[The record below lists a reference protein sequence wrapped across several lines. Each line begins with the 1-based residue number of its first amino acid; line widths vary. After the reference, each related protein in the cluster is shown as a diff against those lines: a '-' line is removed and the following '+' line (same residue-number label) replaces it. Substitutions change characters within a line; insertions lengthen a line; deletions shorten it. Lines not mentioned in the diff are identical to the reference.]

1 MSQAPIPVDVDAPV
15 LHHGDCLA
23 FMRTMPAASVH
34 LIFVD
39 PPYFKVKAE
48 AWDRQWDK
56 PAGFLAWIGELADEW
71 RRILAPNG
79 SLYCCASP
87 RMQAR
92 VECVIA
98 ERFEILNS
106 IVWAKPPYSTKA
118 EMFDK
123 STCRGYF
130 PATERII
137 FAEQRGAD
145 SMAMGESGYEAQCEK
160 LRGFVFEPLRAYLA
174 GERDRAGID
183 NAAINAAWCQW
194 KSVAST
200 SQTQKWFSKSCWNM
214 PTPEAYEWLRELF
227 GGGDYLRREYDDLRR
242 EYDDL
247 RREYD
252 DLRRFYAVTADVPY
266 TDVWDFATVQSYKG
280 KHSCEKPIDLMRHI
294 IKSSTRPNALV
305 LDCFC
310 GSGATGAACVELG
323 RRFVGIDADAG
334 WVEKAS
340 ARLAG
345 IRAGDDRPPIL
356 ALAEGV
362 AA

>member
-1 MSQAPIPVDVDAPV
+1 MSRAAIPASVDAPV

-23 FMRTMPAASVH
+23 FMRTMPAASVN

-106 IVWAKPPYSTKA
+106 IVWAKDGHGRHSQACK
-118 EMFDK
+118 EDLR
-123 STCRGYF
+123 SYF
-130 PATERII
+130 PNTERII

-160 LRGFVFEPLRAYLA
+160 LRGSVFEPLRAYLA
-174 GERDRAGID
+174 GEWSRAGLTPKD
-183 NAAINAAWCQW
+183 LNAATNSQMAGHYLTSVQW
-194 KSVAST
+194 ALPTVRRSSEHAS
-200 SQTQKWFSKSCWNM
+200 S
-214 PTPEAYEWLRELF
+214 
-227 GGGDYLRREYDDLRR
+227 RRSR
-242 EYDDL
+242 
-247 RREYD
+247 
-252 DLRRFYAVTADVPY
+252 
-266 TDVWDFATVQSYKG
+266 
-280 KHSCEKPIDLMRHI
+280 
-294 IKSSTRPNALV
+294 
-305 LDCFC
+305 
-310 GSGATGAACVELG
+310 
-323 RRFVGIDADAG
+323 
-334 WVEKAS
+334 
-340 ARLAG
+340 
-345 IRAGDDRPPIL
+345 
-356 ALAEGV
+356 
-362 AA
+362 

>member
-1 MSQAPIPVDVDAPV
+1 MIPTSVDAPV

-106 IVWAKPPYSTKA
+106 IVWAKAAVLDAGWHRQASKA
-118 EMFDK
+118 
-123 STCRGYF
+123 TLRGYF
-130 PATERII
+130 PTTERII

-160 LRGFVFEPLRAYLA
+160 LRGSVFEPLRAYIV
-174 GERDRAGID
+174 GEFKRAGMLTTQGKI
-183 NAAINAAWCQW
+183 AANVACGFSASAGGMAARHYFSASQW
-194 KSVAST
+194 
-200 SQTQKWFSKSCWNM
+200 WL
-214 PTPEAYEWLRELF
+214 PTPEHYAKLRTLLGPGFLLRDHEE
-227 GGGDYLRREYDDLRR
+227 LRRECDLLQVEYEEKRR
-242 EYDDL
+242 EYETLRAEYETL
-247 RREYD
+247 RRP
-252 DLRRFYAVTADVPY
+252 FTVSADVPY
-266 TDVWDFATVQSYKG
+266 TDVWTFPTVAHYPG
-280 KHSCEKPIDLMRHI
+280 KHPCEKPAALLDHVITA
-294 IKSSTRPNALV
+294 SSL
-305 LDCFC
+305 
-310 GSGATGAACVELG
+310 
-323 RRFVGIDADAG
+323 
-334 WVEKAS
+334 
-340 ARLAG
+340 
-345 IRAGDDRPPIL
+345 
-356 ALAEGV
+356 
-362 AA
+362 